1 MVRPIDP
8 AADFL
13 RMAELYSLY
22 EPEPVTVET
31 LQEWLR
37 HASPERIHHRFAAVD
52 QQGWLIGFNNTG
64 RDPWDTPGRFWIEVV
79 VDPAWSK
86 QGIGS
91 LLYTDALDFAR
102 SQGAT
107 ILEAEVRDNLP
118 ESLRFC
124 QQRGFRIDRHIFEST
139 LALATFDESRFDGV
153 IEQAEASGI
162 RFASLADFN
171 DSLEARRKLYE
182 INRRYGFDI
191 PGRQGTFPPFEA
203 FSQQVFEASWYRA
216 DAEIV
221 AIDGETWVGLSA
233 AGYFSDTNSMYNMI
247 TGVEPAYRNRRIAL
261 ALKLL
266 IIKRARVY
274 GAAYLRT
281 NNDSENTPMLAVN
294 RKLGYQPEPG
304 KYLLVQNVASMNEEA

>member
-1 MVRPIDP
+1 MLCPIDP
-8 AADFL
+8 DTHFP

-22 EPEPVTVET
+22 EPEPITVAI
-31 LQEWLR
+31 LREWLR
-37 HASPERIHHRFAAVD
+37 HASPERIHHRVAAVD
-52 QQGWLIGFNNTG
+52 QQGRLIGFNNTG
-64 RDPWDTPGRFWIEVV
+64 RDPWYPPGHFWIEVV

-86 QGIGS
+86 QGVGS
-91 LLYTDALDFAR
+91 LLYTDALAFAR

-107 ILEAEVRDNLP
+107 ILEAEVRDHLP
-118 ESLRFC
+118 DSLRFC
-124 QQRGFRIDRHIFEST
+124 QQLGFRIDQHIFEST
-139 LALATFDESRFDGV
+139 LALATFDESHFAGV
-153 IEQAEASGI
+153 IEQVEASGI

-182 INRRYGFDI
+182 INRRYSLDI
-191 PGRQGTFPPFEA
+191 PGSRETFAPFEA

-233 AGYFSDTNSMYNMI
+233 AGYFSNTHSMYNMM
-247 TGVEPAYRNRRIAL
+247 TGVEPRYRNRHIAL

-266 IIKRARVY
+266 IIRRARAY

-281 NNDSENTPMLAVN
+281 NNDSENAPMLAVN
-294 RKLGYQPEPG
+294 RKLGYQAEPG
-304 KYLLVQNVASMNEEA
+304 KYLLVHNVAPIV